1 MSWTEK
7 TRGLRTCHRLLLD
20 LTSGEIQAHRE
31 GEAPAEPQERKT
43 LSKKAQQELRPP
55 EGLATKQFF
64 CNAGVNLRP
73 SGFLWLSLLDR
84 LDFLSGFLVRP
95 SAFPAT
101 AR

>member
-1 MSWTEK
+1 M
-7 TRGLRTCHRLLLD
+7 LD

-64 CNAGVNLRP
+64 CNAGVYVSNIDP
-73 SGFLWLSLLDR
+73 SSAGESPNQPTLILDHLTLILNRNKALAR
-84 LDFLSGFLVRP
+84 LDDAPRRVD
-95 SAFPAT
+95 
-101 AR
+101 ARAP

>member
-64 CNAGVNLRP
+64 CNAGVDLTTVNVWTLP
-73 SGFLWLSLLDR
+73 FY
-84 LDFLSGFLVRP
+84 LVR
-95 SAFPAT
+95 
-101 AR
+101 ARSVVVLTP

>member
-31 GEAPAEPQERKT
+31 GEAPAGPQERKT

-64 CNAGVNLRP
+64 CNAGVNRIVAKVDFELP
-73 SGFLWLSLLDR
+73 TESPYSVDLDR
-84 LDFLSGFLVRP
+84 RFI
-95 SAFPAT
+95 
-101 AR
+101 